1 MPAVLLTTA
10 VAGASSV
17 HKRKCKEY
25 SETKTQDLFASA
37 RHLVCRTC
45 NSRTSHATQAQR
57 SAVAPAAATPH
68 TRSPVDIYKMT
79 NTCHPER
86 LAYVGQAV
94 QFLSNGQAHGTK
106 RRVAS
111 HFREAHANLAG
122 SRALN
127 AAIREENS
135 EAAWAVETLDT
146 VPFEDADAAEVF
158 WIDHF
163 NTYKGPGYN
172 LTPGGQ
178 CFAEPSAESRAKL
191 SMSMRKHDGE
201 RSMYI
206 HKISAG
212 RTQGYGV
219 SVLVIGKHV
228 SFTSINL
235 TMPAK
240 LARAEAYLKACPEA
254 LAIGFGPPAHQIDT
268 RQSSVPNLPR
278 YVSKFT
284 RKGKVYQTC
293 PF

>member
-1 MPAVLLTTA
+1 M
-10 VAGASSV
+10 
-17 HKRKCKEY
+17 
-25 SETKTQDLFASA
+25 
-37 RHLVCRTC
+37 
-45 NSRTSHATQAQR
+45 
-57 SAVAPAAATPH
+57 
-68 TRSPVDIYKMT
+68 
-79 NTCHPER
+79 
-86 LAYVGQAV
+86 GQAV

-111 HFREAHANLAG
+111 HFRDAHANLAG

-135 EAAWAVETLDT
+135 EAAWEVETLDT
-146 VPFEDADAAEVF
+146 VPFEDADAAEIF

-178 CFAEPSAESRAKL
+178 CFAEPTAESRAKL

-219 SVLVIGKHV
+219 SVPVIGKHV

-240 LARAEAYLKACPEA
+240 LARAEAYLKACTEA
-254 LAIGFGPPAHQIDT
+254 LAIGFEPPAHQINT

-278 YVSKFT
+278 YISKFT
-284 RKGKVYQTC
+284 RKGKVYLRAHCKPHGKPVLFDKKFMSGSFDDMLSKAKAYLADQTAKHDITGKQLAQVIC
-293 PF
+293 TT